1 MALGAL
7 SALDDFGYSI
17 PEDVS
22 VIGFDDTLAAYS
34 RPKLTTV
41 AFPKQALGEQAVLR
55 LISHIE
61 GGKQPP
67 AVHMLAPE
75 LVIRQSTKRV
85 TEKNVR

>member
-1 MALGAL
+1 VLKKHTTG
-7 SALDDFGYSI
+7 GKGRI
-17 PEDVS
+17 KT
-22 VIGFDDTLAAYS
+22 G